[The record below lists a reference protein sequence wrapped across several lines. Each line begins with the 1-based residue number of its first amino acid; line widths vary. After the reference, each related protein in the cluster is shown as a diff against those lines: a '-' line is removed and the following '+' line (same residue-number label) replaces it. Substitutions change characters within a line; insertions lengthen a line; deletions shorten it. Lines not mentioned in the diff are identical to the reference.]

1 MAFPFKSEGFWGPL
15 FRRRD
20 RARMAVETPR
30 AARPS
35 KRQLVLHLKTK
46 AGKLFNRDRLI
57 FDPLEPRV
65 LLNSDI
71 TYQIGAPSDAATVE
85 HQLLVKLIEQN
96 ETINSATKA
105 VQRIQVFDYTNGT
118 QGTNP
123 LHTFGIIDANSNQAY
138 TLQGSGGKETIT
150 VDADSFK
157 LLGATQKPILA
168 FTDPTSPG
176 NNLDN
181 TLALLNTPTGSTQ
194 SGAEFKLT
202 GANAGEIA
210 SGKFAG
216 SFSNVANLVGAASA
230 DDKLTIGAN
239 GSLSG
244 TFGGGKKSL
253 QLDISSVVAGS
264 IDATLSGGGSRYTLA
279 RTSGS
284 SAATFGSLAFTAPTT
299 SLGVILG
306 SGDDTLHLTSL
317 PPAPSFSVSGGAG
330 ADRIVFDTDLSA
342 ASGNLAVTFDGGAG
356 NDSIAVSANLS
367 ALAGDLGIAFK
378 GGDGANTLSV
388 ASGKTLSASGQVTIA
403 ADATVTPVLTTSG
416 FDRSGSATAQMA
428 VTVND
433 GAVIRG
439 TGVRVAVR
447 SDIAIA
453 DIAPA
458 DTSTISVT
466 ANGLAG
472 ITLAGT
478 VDAGTGDAVLT
489 TDVNNAVTLTSTLTS
504 QLKSVAPKQ
513 TNSSTITV
521 GAKGAVNGGTVKIAA
536 NTVAKVDVKAIGLVL
551 PGLLTVTDAAAGTF
565 DKVKSAIKGEGSFSD
580 IFTPAELAAKAL
592 IKSAETTINNTT
604 QVTVAP
610 SAVSTDPR
618 IKQTGAGTL
627 AGSDPALALQ
637 ISADDKTDSTI
648 TLVARDAASVPG
660 FQFDDP
666 ALDGA
671 ASAAA
676 KAAAAINILNL
687 FGLSGTQTVTRLT
700 SVDLGVPAAGS
711 LPAGAPA
718 AGDIALVSAEG
729 AAGIH
734 AANAGT
740 LAVRI
745 RAATDATDP
754 ANPET
759 GLVAGDGETDNSLP
773 APMKAGAAQINVND
787 TVRVA
792 VRGVSVAAASLA
804 VAATNDTT
812 IESRAVQARNLLTGS
827 TKAVVETARLT
838 ATGGA
843 VSVVAMDATKA
854 QAIVEPI
861 RTDTLEEESDAEEAK
876 REQIGI
882 ARSSAVNTVE
892 RDITAT
898 VTNSVVTG
906 AQGVALTAQNALEL
920 TTNAKAVVAAS
931 KFGVAGS
938 YAVNIVLGSTTATV
952 QGGSVSAA
960 TGDISVNASDVTNI
974 DSRVQTSVAGES
986 KSGGTAIG
994 GAAAF
999 NIVGYR
1005 PDGLTGS
1012 DKLAD
1017 KVVGM
1022 AIEAILGSGFFTFA
1036 AAQAT
1041 RARIEAAT
1049 ITATAGGVG
1058 VKAISAGTVNATVS
1072 NTVTVSTPEQS
1083 RLDEAK
1089 AQATRTAINKAR
1101 TFLGKAT
1108 LSSEPGAVTSAG
1120 SRSIGGLIATNR
1132 MNRSATAE
1140 VISGATIT
1148 SGVSSASARRTSRRS
1163 TPT

>member
-1 MAFPFKSEGFWGPL
+1 
-15 FRRRD
+15 
-20 RARMAVETPR
+20 MAVEKPR
-30 AARPS
+30 PSRPS

-216 SFSNVANLVGAASA
+216 SFSDVANLVGAASA

-264 IDATLSGGGSRYTLA
+264 IDATLSGGGSSYTLA

-306 SGDDTLHLTSL
+306 SGDDTLHLASL

-356 NDSIAVSANLS
+356 NDSIAVSANLT
-367 ALAGDLGIAFK
+367 AMAGDLGIVFK
-378 GGDGANTLSV
+378 GGEGANTLSV

-513 TNSSTITV
+513 TNSSTIAV
-521 GAKGAVNGGTVKIAA
+521 GAKGGGERRDREDRRQHGGQGRCEGHRARSARPPDSDRRRGRHLRQGQERDQGRGQLQRHLHTRR
-536 NTVAKVDVKAIGLVL
+536 TGRQGPDQIGR
-551 PGLLTVTDAAAGTF
+551 
-565 DKVKSAIKGEGSFSD
+565 
-580 IFTPAELAAKAL
+580 
-592 IKSAETTINNTT
+592 N
-604 QVTVAP
+604 
-610 SAVSTDPR
+610 
-618 IKQTGAGTL
+618 
-627 AGSDPALALQ
+627 
-637 ISADDKTDSTI
+637 DDQQHD
-648 TLVARDAASVPG
+648 
-660 FQFDDP
+660 
-666 ALDGA
+666 
-671 ASAAA
+671 
-676 KAAAAINILNL
+676 
-687 FGLSGTQTVTRLT
+687 
-700 SVDLGVPAAGS
+700 
-711 LPAGAPA
+711 
-718 AGDIALVSAEG
+718 
-729 AAGIH
+729 
-734 AANAGT
+734 
-740 LAVRI
+740 
-745 RAATDATDP
+745 
-754 ANPET
+754 
-759 GLVAGDGETDNSLP
+759 AGDGRSECGEHRSAD
-773 APMKAGAAQINVND
+773 
-787 TVRVA
+787 
-792 VRGVSVAAASLA
+792 
-804 VAATNDTT
+804 
-812 IESRAVQARNLLTGS
+812 QADR
-827 TKAVVETARLT
+827 RRHPCR
-838 ATGGA
+838 
-843 VSVVAMDATKA
+843 
-854 QAIVEPI
+854 Q
-861 RTDTLEEESDAEEAK
+861 
-876 REQIGI
+876 
-882 ARSSAVNTVE
+882 RSCP
-892 RDITAT
+892 R
-898 VTNSVVTG
+898 
-906 AQGVALTAQNALEL
+906 
-920 TTNAKAVVAAS
+920 
-931 KFGVAGS
+931 
-938 YAVNIVLGSTTATV
+938 
-952 QGGSVSAA
+952 
-960 TGDISVNASDVTNI
+960 ASD
-974 DSRVQTSVAGES
+974 
-986 KSGGTAIG
+986 
-994 GAAAF
+994 
-999 NIVGYR
+999 
-1005 PDGLTGS
+1005 
-1012 DKLAD
+1012 
-1017 KVVGM
+1017 
-1022 AIEAILGSGFFTFA
+1022 LGRR
-1036 AAQAT
+1036 QD
-1041 RARIEAAT
+1041 
-1049 ITATAGGVG
+1049 
-1058 VKAISAGTVNATVS
+1058 
-1072 NTVTVSTPEQS
+1072 
-1083 RLDEAK
+1083 RLDDH
-1089 AQATRTAINKAR
+1089 
-1101 TFLGKAT
+1101 
-1108 LSSEPGAVTSAG
+1108 
-1120 SRSIGGLIATNR
+1120 
-1132 MNRSATAE
+1132 
-1140 VISGATIT
+1140 
-1148 SGVSSASARRTSRRS
+1148 ARRAGCCVGAGVPVR
-1163 TPT
+1163 